1 MTLIIDSGYTV
12 QFPTSPEDEDVYVD
26 PNTGISWTY
35 DGDTTTWSET

>member
-12 QFPTSPEDEDVYVD
+12 QFPSGPTNGQVYVD

-35 DGDTTTWSET
+35 NSGTTTWAET